1 MKLIII
7 IIYFNN
13 IMELFHPNLYDSNYK
28 NDDDMYKQKAIALSG
43 QKLMMPSTDPMLEV
57 INSMQ
62 GKEVNTKSA
71 IPDIFEY
78 MNRFNGKKDSKK
90 DDKKIN
96 ENSVLQQQ
104 QLDAER
110 RSEHSTNSS
119 STSSSTSNSTNSST
133 SVISTSTEIKED
145 GSTKVI
151 QNMGDGSTRVT
162 VTNTNGSNTVTFI
175 PPANST
181 TSNIAAPSTPST
193 SSTHIVTPTP
203 SATTYTKFELT
214 PLNNN
219 RNLLDKANKFTSNIT
234 KKIYVMI
241 FVIEKTKSYDEFQI
255 LCINDKEI
263 FNGAFDKTKLPLDL
277 LKYISNST
285 YSNFFK
291 FNNIS
296 LTFVDIGNDRCYYYS
311 YETNDLTN
319 IKTTG
324 AKSITFKSYNNIVAN
339 PSSNLL
345 NSDVQRFFDHF
356 VKFHVPEELLDH

>member
-1 MKLIII
+1 
-7 IIYFNN
+7 
-13 IMELFHPNLYDSNYK
+13 MELFHPNLYDSNYE
-28 NDDDMYKQKAIALSG
+28 NNDDMYKQKAIALSG
-43 QKLMMPSTDPMLEV
+43 QKMMIPSTDPMLEV
-57 INSMQ
+57 ISSMQ

-110 RSEHSTNSS
+110 RSEHSTNNSTTSS

-145 GSTKVI
+145 GSTRVT

-162 VTNTNGSNTVTFI
+162 VTNTNGSNTVTFK
-175 PPANST
+175 PPATST
-181 TSNIAAPSTPST
+181 TSNIAAPSASSTPIATPTPSN
-193 SSTHIVTPTP
+193 IVTP
-203 SATTYTKFELT
+203 SATTAKFELT
-214 PLNNN
+214 PINSNK
-219 RNLLDKANKFTSNIT
+219 NLIEKANKFTSNIT
-234 KKIYVMI
+234 NNIYVMI
-241 FVIEKTKSYDEFQI
+241 FVIEKSKPYDEFKI
-255 LCINDKEI
+255 LCINNREI
-263 FNGAFDKTKLPLDL
+263 FNGKFDKTKLPLVL
-277 LKYISNST
+277 LNDISKST
-285 YSNFFK
+285 YSDFFK

-311 YETNDLTN
+311 YETDNLTT
-319 IKTTG
+319 IVKTID
-324 AKSITFKSYNNIVAN
+324 AKSITLKSYNDIIAN
-339 PSSNLL
+339 PSYNSL
-345 NSDVQRFFDHF
+345 NSDVQPFFDHF

>member
-1 MKLIII
+1 
-7 IIYFNN
+7 
-13 IMELFHPNLYDSNYK
+13 MELFHPNLYDSNYK

-181 TSNIAAPSTPST
+181 TSNIAAPSASSTRIATPTPSN
-193 SSTHIVTPTP
+193 IVTP
-203 SATTYTKFELT
+203 SATTAKFELT
-214 PLNNN
+214 PINSNT
-219 RNLLDKANKFTSNIT
+219 NLLNKANKFTSNIT
-234 KKIYVMI
+234 NKIYVMI

-263 FNGAFDKTKLPLDL
+263 FNGAFNKSMLPLVL
-277 LKYISNST
+277 LKDISNRT
-285 YSNFFK
+285 YSNYFK

-311 YETNDLTN
+311 YETDDLTT
-319 IKTTG
+319 IVKTIG
-324 AKSITFKSYNNIVAN
+324 AKSITLKSYNDIVAN
-339 PSSNLL
+339 PNSL
-345 NSDVQRFFDHF
+345 NSDVQPFFDHF